1 MSMDF
6 GKLNFA
12 VGFNR
17 TSAFPLDANS
27 YFENYNDAVTAAAG
41 AAEVGSADSAY
52 YIGQLLIVK
61 DTTVGVGL
69 YQINAGKTLTKFG
82 QASSADELAE
92 KVSALE
98 ARCTTI
104 EGKLILATTEKD
116 GFLSKEDKAKLDG
129 IAAGA
134 QVNVLEGVQVNGAD
148 VAIADKKVNIDLS
161 AYAKKTE
168 VEAVQTT
175 ADAAM
180 PKAGG
185 EFTGAVTVQAPTEDM
200 NPATKKY
207 VDAAIGG
214 ITGVEFKV
222 VEKLPTTG
230 EAGVIYLMAHT
241 HGTQD
246 IYDEYIWVTDKFEKI
261 GNTDIDLSGYV
272 TTQGL
277 SDEIKKLILAQV
289 DVAASETIKSISET
303 NGIVAVEKQAI
314 AIEQSQ
320 VNGLTEALAGKQAH
334 NENLDKLNALT
345 GTGLVKKTA
354 DGYEVDG
361 AAYITSAAL
370 DGYAKSADVATDI
383 SAAVGAAKTE
393 LEGEINKKQSI
404 IDADHKLS
412 GSLIDGSVATAGV
425 ADSVK
430 SVLTVGEK
438 TYNGSEAVEITAA
451 DLGALTEVP
460 QATAEAFGG
469 IKTGHIEGNNEHA
482 VVLDTE
488 GKAYVTVPV
497 PEALTYGV
505 LANGGLAVNTN
516 REFSIADG
524 GVLTAMIGDGQV
536 TDAKISAVNVNKLVQ
551 TEGDELIL
559 NGGDA
564 GVKA

>member
-185 EFTGAVTVQAPTEDM
+185 AFTGAVTVQAPTENM

-207 VDAAIGG
+207 VDDAIGG

-230 EAGVIYLMAHT
+230 EAGVIYLVAHT

-272 TTQGL
+272 TTQAL
-277 SDEIKKLILAQV
+277 SDEIKKLLLAQV

-303 NGIVAVEKQAI
+303 NGVVAVEKQAI
-314 AIEQSQ
+314 AIEQGQ
-320 VNGLTEALAGKQAH
+320 VNGLTEALAGKQAA
-334 NENLDKLNALT
+334 NANLDKLNAIT

-354 DGYEVDG
+354 DGYEVDNS
-361 AAYITSAAL
+361 AYITGAAL
-370 DGYAKSADVATDI
+370 DGYAKSADVTSEI
-383 SAAVGAAKTE
+383 STAVSGAKTE

-412 GSLIDGSVATAGV
+412 GTLIDGAVANAGV

-430 SVLTVGEK
+430 NILTAGGK

-451 DLGALTEVP
+451 DLGALTEIP
-460 QATAEAFGG
+460 QATTEALGG
-469 IKTGHIEGNNEHA
+469 IKLGHTEGGNEHA
-482 VVLDTE
+482 VVLDEE

-497 PEALTYGV
+497 PEALTYDV
-505 LANGGLAVNTN
+505 LVGGGLAINAE
-516 REFSIADG
+516 REFSIAAG
-524 GVLTAMIGDGQV
+524 GILTSMIGDNQV
-536 TDAKISAVNVNKLVQ
+536 TDEKIGSVNVNKLIQ
-551 TEGDELIL
+551 TAGDELIL
-559 NGGDA
+559 NGGTA
-564 GVKA
+564 NA

>member
-1 MSMDF
+1 MSMNF

-61 DTTVGVGL
+61 DTTEGVGL

-82 QASSADELAE
+82 QASSADELAS
-92 KVSALE
+92 KISALE
-98 ARCTTI
+98 ARCAVI

-116 GFLSKEDKAKLDG
+116 GFMSKEDKAKLDG
-129 IAAGA
+129 IAEGA
-134 QVNVLEGVQVNGAD
+134 QANVLEGVKVDGTELEI
-148 VAIADKKVNIDLS
+148 VDKKVNIDLS
-161 AYAKKTE
+161 SYAKKTE
-168 VEAVQTT
+168 VEAVQSV
-175 ADAAM
+175 ANAAM

-185 EFTGAVTVQAPTEDM
+185 EFTGAVTVQAPTADM

-207 VDAAIGG
+207 VDDAIGG
-214 ITGVEFKV
+214 ITSFEFRV
-222 VEKLPTTG
+222 VEKLPTSG
-230 EAGVIYLMAHT
+230 EAGVIYLVAHS
-241 HGTQD
+241 HGSQD

-272 TTQGL
+272 TTQAL
-277 SDEIKKLILAQV
+277 SDEIKKLLLAQV

-320 VNGLTEALAGKQAH
+320 VNGLTEALAGKQAA
-334 NENLDKLNALT
+334 NANLDKLNAIT

-354 DGYEVDG
+354 DGYEVDNS
-361 AAYITSAAL
+361 AYITGAAL
-370 DGYAKSADVATDI
+370 DGYAKSADVTAEIGT
-383 SAAVGAAKTE
+383 AVGAAKTE

-425 ADSVK
+425 ADSVRG
-430 SVLTVGEK
+430 VLTAGGK

-451 DLGALTEVP
+451 DLGALTEIP
-460 QATAEAFGG
+460 QATAEALGG
-469 IKTGHIEGNNEHA
+469 IKLGHAEGANEHA

-505 LANGGLAVNTN
+505 LSNGGLAINEN
-516 REFSIADG
+516 REFSIATG

>member
-175 ADAAM
+175 AEAAM

-185 EFTGAVTVQAPTEDM
+185 AFTGAVTVQAPTENM

-207 VDAAIGG
+207 VDDAIGG
-214 ITGVEFKV
+214 ITGVEFRV
-222 VEKLPTTG
+222 VEALPTTG
-230 EAGVIYLMAHT
+230 EAGVIYLVAHT

-272 TTQGL
+272 TTQAL
-277 SDEIKKLILAQV
+277 SDEIKKLLLAQV

-303 NGIVAVEKQAI
+303 NGVVAVEKQAI
-314 AIEQSQ
+314 AIEQGQ
-320 VNGLTEALAGKQAH
+320 VNGLTEALAGKQAA
-334 NENLDKLNALT
+334 NANLDKLNAIT

-354 DGYEVDG
+354 DGYEVDNS
-361 AAYITSAAL
+361 AYITGAAL
-370 DGYAKSADVATDI
+370 DGYAKSADVTSEI
-383 SAAVGAAKTE
+383 STAVSGAKTE

-412 GSLIDGSVATAGV
+412 GTLIDGAVANAGV

-430 SVLTVGEK
+430 NILTAGGK

-451 DLGALTEVP
+451 DLGALTEIP
-460 QATAEAFGG
+460 QATTEALGG
-469 IKTGHIEGNNEHA
+469 IKLGHTEGGNEHA
-482 VVLDTE
+482 VVLDE
-488 GKAYVTVPV
+488 DGKAYVTVPV
-497 PEALTYGV
+497 PEALTYNV
-505 LANGGLAVNTN
+505 LANGGLAINEK
-516 REFSIADG
+516 REFSIATG

-536 TDAKISAVNVNKLVQ
+536 TDAKISALNVNKLVQ
-551 TEGDELIL
+551 TDGDELIL
-559 NGGDA
+559 NGGSA
-564 GVKA
+564 NV

>member
-61 DTTVGVGL
+61 DTTEGVGL
-69 YQINAGKTLTKFG
+69 YQINAGRTLTKFG
-82 QASSADELAE
+82 QASSADELAS

-98 ARCTTI
+98 TRCTVI

-134 QVNVLEGVQVNGAD
+134 QVNVLDGVKVDGTELP
-148 VAIADKKVNIDLS
+148 IADKKVNIDLS
-161 AYAKKTE
+161 SYAKKTE
-168 VEAVQTT
+168 VEAVQDV

-185 EFTGAVTVQAPTEDM
+185 AFTGAVTVQAPTENM

-207 VDAAIGG
+207 VDDAIGG

-222 VEKLPTTG
+222 VDKLPTTG
-230 EAGVIYLMAHT
+230 EAGVIYLVAHA
-241 HGTQD
+241 HGTGD

-261 GNTDIDLSGYV
+261 GNTDIDLSDYV
-272 TTQGL
+272 TTQVL

-303 NGIVAVEKQAI
+303 DGKVAVEKQAI

-320 VNGLTEALAGKQAH
+320 VNGLTEALAGKQAA
-334 NENLDKLNALT
+334 NANLDKLNAMT
-345 GTGLVKKTA
+345 GVGLVKKTA
-354 DGYEVDG
+354 DGYEVDNS
-361 AAYITSAAL
+361 AYITEAAL
-370 DGYAKSADVATDI
+370 DGYAKSADVTSEI
-383 SAAVGAAKTE
+383 STAVSGAKTE

-412 GSLIDGSVATAGV
+412 GTLIDGAVANAGV

-430 SVLTVGEK
+430 NILTAGGK

-451 DLGALTEVP
+451 DLGALTEIP
-460 QATAEAFGG
+460 QAATDALGG
-469 IKTGHIEGNNEHA
+469 IKLGHTEGGNEHA
-482 VVLDTE
+482 VVLDEE
-488 GKAYVTVPV
+488 GKAYVTVAV
-497 PEALTYGV
+497 PEALTYDV
-505 LANGGLAVNTN
+505 LVGGGLAINAE
-516 REFSIADG
+516 REFSIAAG
-524 GVLTAMIGDGQV
+524 GILTSMIGDNQV
-536 TDAKISAVNVNKLVQ
+536 TDEKIGSVNVNKLIQ
-551 TEGDELIL
+551 TAGDELIL
-559 NGGDA
+559 NGGTA
-564 GVKA
+564 NA

>member
-61 DTTVGVGL
+61 DTTEGVGL

-82 QASSADELAE
+82 QASSADELAS
-92 KVSALE
+92 KISALE
-98 ARCTTI
+98 ARCAVI

-116 GFLSKEDKAKLDG
+116 GFMSKEDKAKLDG
-129 IAAGA
+129 IAEGA
-134 QVNVLEGVQVNGAD
+134 QANVLEGVKVDGTELEI
-148 VAIADKKVNIDLS
+148 VDKRVNIDLS
-161 AYAKKTE
+161 SYAKKTE
-168 VEAVQTT
+168 VEAVQSVVN
-175 ADAAM
+175 AAM

-185 EFTGAVTVQAPTEDM
+185 EFTGAITVQAPTENM

-207 VDAAIGG
+207 VDDAIGG
-214 ITGVEFKV
+214 ITGVEFRV
-222 VEKLPTTG
+222 VEALPETG
-230 EAGVIYLMAHT
+230 EAGVIYLMAHS

-272 TTQGL
+272 TTEAL
-277 SDEIKKLILAQV
+277 SDEIKKLLLAQV

-320 VNGLTEALAGKQAH
+320 VNGLTEALAGKQAA
-334 NENLDKLNALT
+334 NANLDKLNAIT

-354 DGYEVDG
+354 DGYEVDNS
-361 AAYITSAAL
+361 AYITGAAL
-370 DGYAKSADVATDI
+370 DGYAKSADVTAEIGT
-383 SAAVGAAKTE
+383 AVSGAKAE
-393 LEGEINKKQSI
+393 LESEINKKQSI

-425 ADSVK
+425 ADSVRG
-430 SVLTVGEK
+430 VLTAGGK

-451 DLGALTEVP
+451 DLGALTEIP
-460 QATAEAFGG
+460 QATAEALGG
-469 IKTGHIEGNNEHA
+469 IKLGHAEGANEHA

-505 LANGGLAVNTN
+505 LSNGGLAINEN
-516 REFSIADG
+516 REFSIAAG
-524 GVLTAMIGDGQV
+524 GVLTSMIGDGQV
-536 TDAKISAVNVNKLVQ
+536 TDAKIAAVNVNKLFQ
-551 TEGDELIL
+551 SEGDELVL

>member
-129 IAAGA
+129 IAVGA

-185 EFTGAVTVQAPTEDM
+185 AFTGAVTVQAPTENM

-207 VDAAIGG
+207 VDDAIGG

-230 EAGVIYLMAHT
+230 EAGVIYLVAHT

-272 TTQGL
+272 TTQAL
-277 SDEIKKLILAQV
+277 SEEIKKLILAQV

-303 NGIVAVEKQAI
+303 NGVVAVEKQAI
-314 AIEQSQ
+314 AIEQGQ
-320 VNGLTEALAGKQAH
+320 VNGLAEALAGKQAA
-334 NENLDKLNALT
+334 NANLDKLNAIT

-354 DGYEVDG
+354 DGYEVDN
-361 AAYITSAAL
+361 AAYITAAAL
-370 DGYAKSADVATDI
+370 DDYAKSADVTTEI
-383 SAAVGAAKTE
+383 STAVSGAKTE

-412 GSLIDGSVATAGV
+412 GTLIDGAVANAGV

-430 SVLTVGEK
+430 NILTAGGK

-451 DLGALTEVP
+451 DLGALTEIP
-460 QATAEAFGG
+460 QATTDALGG
-469 IKTGHIEGNNEHA
+469 IKLGHTEGGNEHA
-482 VVLDTE
+482 VVLDEE
-488 GKAYVTVPV
+488 GKAYVTVAV
-497 PEALTYGV
+497 PEALTYDV
-505 LANGGLAVNTN
+505 LVGGGLAINAE
-516 REFSIADG
+516 REFSIAAG
-524 GVLTAMIGDGQV
+524 GILTSMIGDNQV
-536 TDAKISAVNVNKLVQ
+536 TDEKIGSVNVNKLIQ
-551 TEGDELIL
+551 TAGDELIL
-559 NGGDA
+559 NGGTA
-564 GVKA
+564 NA

>member
-148 VAIADKKVNIDLS
+148 VAIADKKVNINLS

-185 EFTGAVTVQAPTEDM
+185 AFTGAVTVQAPTENM

-207 VDAAIGG
+207 VDDAIGG
-214 ITGVEFKV
+214 ITGIEFSV
-222 VEKLPTTG
+222 VDKLPTTG
-230 EAGVIYLMAHT
+230 EAGVIYLVAHT

-272 TTQGL
+272 T
-277 SDEIKKLILAQV
+277 DEELTAEINKLALAQV
-289 DVAASETIKSISET
+289 EVGAGKTLKAIKQE
-303 NGIVAVEKQAI
+303 NGKVTVEIQDI
-314 AIEQSQ
+314 AITQDQ
-320 VNGLTEALAGKQAH
+320 VEGLAGALEGKQAA
-334 NENLDKLNALT
+334 NANLDKLNAIT

-354 DGYEVDG
+354 DGYEVDNS
-361 AAYITSAAL
+361 AYITGAAL
-370 DGYAKSADVATDI
+370 DGYAKSADVTSEI
-383 SAAVGAAKTE
+383 STAVSGAKTE

-412 GSLIDGSVATAGV
+412 GTLIDGAVANAGV

-430 SVLTVGEK
+430 NILTAGGK

-451 DLGALTEVP
+451 DLGALTEIP
-460 QATAEAFGG
+460 QATNDALGG
-469 IKTGHIEGNNEHA
+469 IKLGHTEGGNEHA
-482 VVLDTE
+482 VVLDEE
-488 GKAYVTVPV
+488 GKAYVTVAV
-497 PEALTYGV
+497 PEALTYDV
-505 LANGGLAVNTN
+505 LVGGGLAINAE
-516 REFSIADG
+516 REFSIAAG
-524 GVLTAMIGDGQV
+524 GILTSMIGDNQV
-536 TDAKISAVNVNKLVQ
+536 TNEKIGSVNVNKLVQ
-551 TEGDELIL
+551 TDGDELIL
-559 NGGDA
+559 NGGSA
-564 GVKA
+564 NA

>member
-61 DTTVGVGL
+61 DTTEGVGL

-82 QASSADELAE
+82 QASSADELAG
-92 KVSALE
+92 KISALE
-98 ARCTTI
+98 ARCSVI

-134 QVNVLEGVQVNGAD
+134 QVNVLEGVKVDGVD
-148 VAIADKKVNIDLS
+148 VEIVDKKVNIDLS
-161 AYAKKTE
+161 PYAKTTE
-168 VEAVQTT
+168 VEAVQAI

-185 EFTGAVTVQAPTEDM
+185 AFTGAITIQAPAEDM

-207 VDAAIGG
+207 VDDAISG
-214 ITGVEFKV
+214 ITEFEFRV
-222 VEKLPTTG
+222 VDSLPQTG
-230 EAGVIYLMAHT
+230 EKGIIYLVAHT
-241 HGTQD
+241 HGTGD

-261 GNTDIDLSGYV
+261 GNTDIDLSSYV
-272 TTQGL
+272 TN
-277 SDEIKKLILAQV
+277 DELTAEINKLTLAQV
-289 DVAASETIKSISET
+289 AVGAGKTLKAIKQE
-303 NGIVAVEKQAI
+303 NGKVTVELQDI
-314 AIEQSQ
+314 AITQAQ
-320 VNGLTEALAGKQAH
+320 VEGLADALAGKQAA
-334 NENLDKLNALT
+334 NANLDKLNAIT

-354 DGYEVDG
+354 DGYEVDNS
-361 AAYITSAAL
+361 AYITGAAL
-370 DGYAKSADVATDI
+370 DGYAKSADVTSEI
-383 SAAVGAAKTE
+383 STAVSGARTE
-393 LEGEINKKQSI
+393 LEGQIALKQQKITAENKLDGALVSGTVGNAAI
-404 IDADHKLS
+404 ADRVSNVL
-412 GSLIDGSVATAGV
+412 TAG
-425 ADSVK
+425 
-430 SVLTVGEK
+430 GK

-451 DLGALTEVP
+451 DLGALTEIP
-460 QATAEAFGG
+460 QATTDALGG
-469 IKTGHIEGNNEHA
+469 IKLGHTEGGNEHA
-482 VVLDTE
+482 VVLDEE

-497 PEALTYGV
+497 PEPLTYNA
-505 LANGGLAVNTN
+505 LANGGLAINEQ
-516 REFSIADG
+516 REFSIAPG

-536 TDAKISAVNVNKLVQ
+536 TDAKISALNVNKLVQ
-551 TEGDELIL
+551 TDGDELIL
-559 NGGDA
+559 NGGTA
-564 GVKA
+564 NA

>member
-61 DTTVGVGL
+61 DTTEGVGL

-82 QASSADELAE
+82 QASSADELAS
-92 KVSALE
+92 KISALE
-98 ARCTTI
+98 ARCAVI

-116 GFLSKEDKAKLDG
+116 GFMSKEDKAKLDG
-129 IAAGA
+129 VAEGA
-134 QVNVLEGVQVNGAD
+134 QANVLEGVKVDGTELEI
-148 VAIADKKVNIDLS
+148 VDKKVNIDLS
-161 AYAKKTE
+161 SYAKKTE
-168 VEAVQTT
+168 VEAVQSV
-175 ADAAM
+175 ANAAM

-185 EFTGAVTVQAPTEDM
+185 EFTGAITVQAPTENM

-207 VDAAIGG
+207 VDDAIGG
-214 ITGVEFKV
+214 ITGVEFRV
-222 VEKLPTTG
+222 VEAPPTTG
-230 EAGVIYLMAHT
+230 EAGVIYLVAHT

-272 TTQGL
+272 TTQAL

-303 NGIVAVEKQAI
+303 NGVVAVEKQAI
-314 AIEQSQ
+314 AIEQGQ
-320 VNGLTEALAGKQAH
+320 VNGLTEALAGKQAA
-334 NENLDKLNALT
+334 NANLDKLNAIT

-354 DGYEVDG
+354 DGYEVDNS
-361 AAYITSAAL
+361 AYITGAAL
-370 DGYAKSADVATDI
+370 DGYAKSADVTVEI
-383 SAAVGAAKTE
+383 GTAVSGAKTE
-393 LEGEINKKQSI
+393 LENEINKKQSI

-425 ADSVK
+425 ADSVRG
-430 SVLTVGEK
+430 VLTAGGK

-451 DLGALTEVP
+451 DLGALTEIP
-460 QATAEAFGG
+460 QATAEALGG
-469 IKTGHIEGNNEHA
+469 IKLGHTEGANEHA

-505 LANGGLAVNTN
+505 LSNGGLAINEN
-516 REFSIADG
+516 REFSIAAG
-524 GVLTAMIGDGQV
+524 GVLTSMIGDGQV
-536 TDAKISAVNVNKLVQ
+536 TDAKIAAVNVNKLFQ
-551 TEGDELIL
+551 SEGDELIL

>member
-161 AYAKKTE
+161 AYAKQTE

-185 EFTGAVTVQAPTEDM
+185 AFTGAVTVQAPTENM

-207 VDAAIGG
+207 VDDAIGG

-230 EAGVIYLMAHT
+230 EAGVIYLVAHT

-272 TTQGL
+272 TTQAL

-303 NGIVAVEKQAI
+303 NGVVAVEKQAI

-320 VNGLTEALAGKQAH
+320 VNGLAEALAGKQAA
-334 NENLDKLNALT
+334 NANLDKLNAIT

-354 DGYEVDG
+354 DGYEVDNS
-361 AAYITSAAL
+361 AYITGAAL
-370 DGYAKSADVATDI
+370 DGYAKSADVTSEI
-383 SAAVGAAKTE
+383 STAVSGAKTE

-412 GSLIDGSVATAGV
+412 GTLIDGAVANAGV

-430 SVLTVGEK
+430 NILTAGGK

-451 DLGALTEVP
+451 DLGALTEIP
-460 QATAEAFGG
+460 QATTDALGG
-469 IKTGHIEGNNEHA
+469 IKLGHTEGGNEHA
-482 VVLDTE
+482 VVLDEE
-488 GKAYVTVPV
+488 GKAYVTVAV
-497 PEALTYGV
+497 PEALTYDV
-505 LANGGLAVNTN
+505 LVGGGLAINAE
-516 REFSIADG
+516 REFSIAAG
-524 GVLTAMIGDGQV
+524 GILTSMIGDNQV
-536 TDAKISAVNVNKLVQ
+536 TDEKIGSVNVNKLIQ
-551 TEGDELIL
+551 TAGDELIL
-559 NGGDA
+559 NGGTA
-564 GVKA
+564 NA

>member
-185 EFTGAVTVQAPTEDM
+185 AFTGAVTVQAPTENM

-207 VDAAIGG
+207 VDDAIGG

-230 EAGVIYLMAHT
+230 EAGVIYLVAHT

-272 TTQGL
+272 TTQAL

-303 NGIVAVEKQAI
+303 NGVVAVEKQAI
-314 AIEQSQ
+314 AIEQGQ
-320 VNGLTEALAGKQAH
+320 VNGLAEALAGKQAA
-334 NENLDKLNALT
+334 NANLDKLNAIT

-354 DGYEVDG
+354 DGYEVDNS
-361 AAYITSAAL
+361 AYITEAAL
-370 DGYAKSADVATDI
+370 DGYAKSADVTSEI
-383 SAAVGAAKTE
+383 STAVSGAKTE

-412 GSLIDGSVATAGV
+412 GTLIDGAVANAGV

-430 SVLTVGEK
+430 NILTAGGK

-451 DLGALTEVP
+451 DLGALTKIP
-460 QATAEAFGG
+460 QATTDALGG
-469 IKTGHIEGNNEHA
+469 IKLGHTEGGNEHA
-482 VVLDTE
+482 VVLDEE
-488 GKAYVTVPV
+488 GKAYVTVAV
-497 PEALTYGV
+497 PEALTYDV
-505 LANGGLAVNTN
+505 LVGGGLAINAE
-516 REFSIADG
+516 REFSIAAG
-524 GVLTAMIGDGQV
+524 GILTSMIGDNQV
-536 TDAKISAVNVNKLVQ
+536 TDEKIGSVNVNKLIQ
-551 TEGDELIL
+551 TAGDELIL
-559 NGGDA
+559 NGGTA
-564 GVKA
+564 NA